1 VSTDPVIRDQAAGV
15 LSGIFSHIGSSG
27 NAPSPFGLGG
37 ALGGQVEQF
46 LQMPVELTKVFLD
59 MSVQLT
65 ELVLSSLEEAGFVL
79 ARGLVP

>member
-1 VSTDPVIRDQAAGV
+1 VSTDPAVRAEAESV
-15 LSGIFSHIGSSG
+15 LSGVFSHIGSLG
-27 NAPSPFGLGG
+27 NAPAPIALGG
-37 ALGGQVEQF
+37 VLGGQVEQF

-65 ELVLSSLEEAGFVL
+65 ELVLSSLEEAGLVL